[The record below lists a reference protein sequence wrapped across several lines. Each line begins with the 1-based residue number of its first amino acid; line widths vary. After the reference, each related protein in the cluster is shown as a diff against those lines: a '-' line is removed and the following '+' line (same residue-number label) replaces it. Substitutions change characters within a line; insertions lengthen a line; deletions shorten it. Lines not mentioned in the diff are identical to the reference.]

1 MGSGFDAG
9 LRVWRAVS
17 KSGSAKRDIIANLV
31 DDRVN
36 GLLKHVI
43 P

>member
-17 KSGSAKRDIIANLV
+17 KSGSANNKIFANLLDDLKRDLV
-31 DDRVN
+31 F
-36 GLLKHVI
+36 
-43 P
+43 